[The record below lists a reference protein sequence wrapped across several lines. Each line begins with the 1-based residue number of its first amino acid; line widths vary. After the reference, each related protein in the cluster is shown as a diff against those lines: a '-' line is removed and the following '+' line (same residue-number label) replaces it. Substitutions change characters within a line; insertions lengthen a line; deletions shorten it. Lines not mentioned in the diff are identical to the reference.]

1 MGDGILDAGFGA
13 IPVGA
18 DQLDL
23 DVLQGKRLR
32 RSRFSGDF
40 HGDGLF
46 RTVIEGHEDFFCGGA
61 AGKTLVGGE
70 GQGFG
75 ICGELQGE
83 KTVEAY
89 RFFDIDAAGAACGR
103 KRAAGAFCEGDGIAE
118 DHGSL
123 FHPHQNRKLLLATGK
138 GDFGRTGFFAADD
151 RMVQAFPHADD
162 AAV

>member
-1 MGDGILDAGFGA
+1 MRTLFRFFGGVVGDGILDAGFGA

-70 GQGFG
+70 VRVLEFA
-75 ICGELQGE
+75 ESFRERRPLRL
-83 KTVEAY
+83 T
-89 RFFDIDAAGAACGR
+89 
-103 KRAAGAFCEGDGIAE
+103 AFLI
-118 DHGSL
+118 
-123 FHPHQNRKLLLATGK
+123 
-138 GDFGRTGFFAADD
+138 
-151 RMVQAFPHADD
+151 
-162 AAV
+162 